1 MRLLK
6 MLGIGGVLTLGLLGL
21 SNGADAALVSYADLG
36 LADSVGLVYDSTQ
49 KITWTK
55 NANLAATERFGI
67 QITTGGYGSY
77 GITADGLMIWNT
89 AQAWIA
95 GMNAANYGGYNDW
108 RLWSALNDDG
118 SDPCLGANCKES
130 ELGHLFYV
138 DGGLTEDQSITSSAA
153 LTSVFTNL
161 QNHPY
166 WSGTEVASD
175 LGYVWY
181 FRTSDGIQYNRHE
194 NDQLYAWA
202 VRDGDVTAVPLPAA
216 VWLFGS
222 GLAGLLAVP
231 SWRRRRL
238 GSLK

>member
-6 MLGIGGVLTLGLLGL
+6 MLGIGCALTLSLLGL

-55 NANLAATERFGI
+55 NANLAASQTFGV
-67 QITTGGYGSY
+67 S
-77 GITADGLMIWNT
+77 GINSNGTMNWQT
-89 AQAWIA
+89 AQTWIIA
-95 GMNAANYGGYNDW
+95 MNAANYGGYNNW
-108 RLWSALNDDG
+108 RLWSALNADG
-118 SDPCLGANCKES
+118 SGPCYAHNCNES
-130 ELGHLFYV
+130 ELGHLYYV
-138 DGGLTEDQSITSSAA
+138 DGGLNGWQYITSSTT
-153 LTSVFTNL
+153 LTTQFSYL
-161 QNHPY
+161 QNWVY
-166 WSGTEVASD
+166 WSGTEYAYD
-175 LGYVWY
+175 ADYAWNFYADYGH
-181 FRTSDGIQYNRHE
+181 QYNLEKYLEFH
-194 NDQLYAWA
+194 AWA